1 MSDFYENTDNQFR
14 NKLGNHEF
22 NHMPEA
28 WSQMEKLLDAQAA
41 ATVTKGGVSF
51 LAWAIPSAAA
61 AVLVGII
68 GVGAYWQQP
77 TNATTVAQQEPTTIE
92 RPFEYQTST
101 QTNKVAVIATPTHT
115 YNLPPVANQNNT
127 AIISA
132 ATPIAKATV
141 ANTKKAETTQT
152 TRNNT
157 TTATTKTT
165 NVPTTI
171 AAATAAP
178 IEVAQQANTATKD
191 YPVKKTTYIKR
202 YQYSSTTFKAA
213 AQKRTP
219 IQHGIH
225 SGTLPTFGITDEE
238 RTFRPKFKA
247 SVHAGVNAKV
257 LKGSVNKL
265 SLQPTV
271 GLSLQCRLT
280 PKSAIQTGL
289 QYKAIALGKR
299 NGTQETTSGEMSMH
313 ALSRVDMLEMPLVYQ
328 YYPHHKVNLQAG
340 VKGTWLFNKELSD
353 KNVQFTNQ
361 EIGLATFDVG
371 ALVGIEV
378 LVSKQLSIGLQYS
391 IGLASLTQT
400 AEAKQ
405 AVNTD
410 PSSSASDYPDDEH
423 TLQVPVVADQQDQLV
438 TLPKNMRNND
448 LQLLLKYT
456 F

>member
-77 TNATTVAQQEPTTIE
+77 TNITTVAQQEPTTVE
-92 RPFEYQTST
+92 RSFEYQTST
-101 QTNKVAVIATPTHT
+101 QTNKTAAIATPTHT

-127 AIISA
+127 AITSNTA
-132 ATPIAKATV
+132 PIAKAIA
-141 ANTKKAETTQT
+141 ANKKKEETATI
-152 TRNNT
+152 TRNNAATVKT
-157 TTATTKTT
+157 TTV
-165 NVPTTI
+165 VPSI
-171 AAATAAP
+171 LAATATPA
-178 IEVAQQANTATKD
+178 EVAQQTNTATKD
-191 YPVKKTTYIKR
+191 YPVKKTTHITR

-225 SGTLPTFGITDEE
+225 SGTLPTFGITDEQ

-299 NGTQETTSGEMSMH
+299 NATQETTSGEMSMH

-340 VKGTWLFNKELSD
+340 VKGTWLFNKELSN

-371 ALVGIEV
+371 ALIGIEV

-400 AEAKQ
+400 AEAKHITIEP
-405 AVNTD
+405 N
-410 PSSSASDYPDDEH
+410 SSASDYPDDEH